1 MIRLQELTPEIYY
14 KQSRDFQ
21 FIGRLYDIV
30 LNYIKTNADS
40 LYNLPIGDDMNESLL
55 NLLSYTLGFKAS
67 RNYNSKQLLAICSVL
82 PEIIKHKGSLQSIIT
97 AVNALLYAE
106 GTKQSLDYEIVPK
119 QSITLYLDQN
129 LSDLSLLRD
138 LLAYILPA
146 GMSCSFVKEISE
158 RRPISTKLEVSSN
171 VNVTCKTL
179 AEQSALTDQSSLWF
193 DAGKYSTEIYRTTIT
208 PFEKFTANGISDESS
223 Q

>member
-30 LNYIKTNADS
+30 LNYSKTNTDS

-55 NLLSYTLGFKAS
+55 NLLSYTLGFKS
-67 RNYNSKQLLAICSVL
+67 NKNYNSKQLLAICSVL
-82 PEIIKHKGSLQSIIT
+82 PEIMRHKGSLQAIIT
-97 AVNALLYAE
+97 AVNALLGAE

-119 QSITLYLDQN
+119 KSITLYLDQN

-138 LLAYILPA
+138 LLTYILPA

-158 RRPISTKLEVSSN
+158 RFTIE
-171 VNVTCKTL
+171 
-179 AEQSALTDQSSLWF
+179 
-193 DAGKYSTEIYRTTIT
+193 TEIEIESKVIATSVDFNTEADQIDGGLLPHTEMYKTTIDQYAQPT
-208 PFEKFTANGISDESS
+208 SAETEE
-223 Q
+223 

>member
-14 KQSRDFQ
+14 RQSRDFQ

-30 LNYIKTNADS
+30 LNYSKTNADS

-55 NLLSYTLGFKAS
+55 NLLSYTLGFKS
-67 RNYNSKQLLAICSVL
+67 NKNYNSKQLLAICSVL
-82 PEIIKHKGSLQSIIT
+82 PEIIKHKGSLQAIIT
-97 AVNALLYAE
+97 AVNALLGAE

-119 QSITLYLDQN
+119 KSITLYLDQN

-138 LLAYILPA
+138 LLIYILPA

-158 RRPISTKLEVSSN
+158 RFAIETEIEIDSKVVAASVDFNTE
-171 VNVTCKTL
+171 
-179 AEQSALTDQSSLWF
+179 AEQMDGGLLPH
-193 DAGKYSTEIYRTTIT
+193 TEMYKTTIDHLLYAQPARAET
-208 PFEKFTANGISDESS
+208 EE
-223 Q
+223 